1 MVLDMLHLFS
11 RTRGPQHL
19 FNKDLLGTSYG
30 KKHRSQHRTVV
41 TKGVE
46 ALFLEGCD
54 AFMGAASSRR
64 TDKGAESESDEHT
77 HKKNNKTKKQ
87 ARMRSQT

>member
-11 RTRGPQHL
+11 RTQGPQRL

-30 KKHRSQHRTVV
+30 KKHCSQHRTVV
-41 TKGVE
+41 TEGVE

-54 AFMGAASSRR
+54 AFMGAARSRR
-64 TDKGAESESDEHT
+64 TDKGAESESDEH
-77 HKKNNKTKKQ
+77 
-87 ARMRSQT
+87 